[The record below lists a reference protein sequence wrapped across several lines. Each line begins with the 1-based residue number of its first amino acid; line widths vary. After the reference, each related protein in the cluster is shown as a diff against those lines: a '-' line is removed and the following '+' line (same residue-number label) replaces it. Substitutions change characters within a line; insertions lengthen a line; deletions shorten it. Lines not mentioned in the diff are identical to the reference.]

1 MNIRLL
7 LLFFVGTCCS
17 IQAQSVQNPLEH
29 IVQLGR
35 TSGSY
40 HAGRTYYKWV
50 LDINHDGV
58 DDILLSMKQT
68 SAEINEQK
76 EEDGHSF
83 NPTEYGFSVYI
94 GKKSGGYLNSKYV
107 EESIGNV
114 DGGIGIDISQCYVG
128 YVEEVKQYGIVT
140 VEEREVTAPSGKGR
154 PVPMKQVYCY
164 TVQGDHIKRTDLT
177 PLFGIDEKNP
187 TCDKYLSESK
197 RTKVQLQ
204 EVTP

>member
-1 MNIRLL
+1 MKKI
-7 LLFFVGTCCS
+7 LFLFLATMCCTTY
-17 IQAQSVQNPLEH
+17 AQVIHDP
-29 IVQLGR
+29 IKDGARTGR
-35 TSGSY
+35 AY
-40 HAGRTYYKWV
+40 LKWE
-50 LDINHDGV
+50 LDIKHDG
-58 DDILLSMKQT
+58 
-68 SAEINEQK
+68 INDVLVTEKPTQEELK
-76 EEDGHSF
+76 EKKDEEGVIF
-83 NPTEYGFSVYI
+83 NPNYLSFAVYL
-94 GKKSGGYLNSKYV
+94 GLGKSGNYTS
-107 EESIGNV
+107 
-114 DGGIGIDISQCYVG
+114 DGGILVDISQCYVG

-164 TVQGDHIKRTDLT
+164 TVQGGHMKRTDLT